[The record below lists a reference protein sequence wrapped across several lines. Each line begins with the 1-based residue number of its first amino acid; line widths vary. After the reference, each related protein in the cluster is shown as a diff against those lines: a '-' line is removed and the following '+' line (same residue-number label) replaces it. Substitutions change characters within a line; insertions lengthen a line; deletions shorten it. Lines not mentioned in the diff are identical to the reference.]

1 MKRRDFLKKCAA
13 PAAASLVNL
22 PSCLVSARP
31 TCIVNRES
39 CHESRATNHEPRT
52 TSHEHAPARRTADKP
67 PNIVLCMADD
77 QGWGDMAY
85 NGHPVLKTPNFDAMA
100 ASALRFDRFYAAAPV
115 CSPTR
120 GSVMT
125 GRHPNR
131 FGCFKW
137 GYTLRP
143 QEITIAEALKTAG
156 YVTGH
161 FGKWHLGSVHKGS
174 PVNPG
179 ASGFDEWFSAPN
191 FFDNDPI
198 LSREGLAV
206 ATKGESSMV
215 TVDAAIEFIRKH
227 AGQQPFLAVVWFG
240 SPHAPHSASEEDCA
254 IYAAQ
259 QEKLMN
265 FYGEITGM
273 DRAFGKLRSELRTLG
288 IHQNTILWYCSDNGG
303 LRGLGTTGGR
313 GNKGNIY
320 EGGLR
325 VPAILQ
331 WPARIPQPRV
341 TNVPCNTSDIFPT
354 LLELTGVQLEKLLP
368 LDGISL
374 VPLID
379 GKMSSTNCTDWSIM
393 VYVNEGTI
401 SAGRPKPMGFWD
413 YPIAG
418 IATPSHKWMSEL
430 LEEQKA
436 GKEPGDTSRLCLDA
450 GEITKQY
457 PQDSFPG
464 HAAWLDWP
472 WKLHRIHD
480 KKGNVKL
487 ELYNLAEDPGEQRDL
502 IAQETPACPESR
514 TAGRARTNSMKSQL
528 EAWLVS
534 VVHSLNGED
543 YH

>member
-1 MKRRDFLKKCAA
+1 MQMKRREFLKAVGA
-13 PAAASLVNL
+13 GAWLAASGW
-22 PSCLVSARP
+22 VSTVDAVSTR
-31 TCIVNRES
+31 
-39 CHESRATNHEPRT
+39 
-52 TSHEHAPARRTADKP
+52 K

-85 NGHPVLKTPNFDAMA
+85 SGHPVLKTPNFDAMA

-161 FGKWHLGSVHKGS
+161 FGKWHLGSVRKGS

-198 LSREGLAV
+198 LSREGIAV
-206 ATKGESSMV
+206 QTQGESSMV
-215 TVDAAIEFIRKH
+215 TVDAALEFIRKH
-227 AGQQPFLAVVWFG
+227 ARTPQPFLAVVWFG
-240 SPHAPHSASEEDCA
+240 SPHGPHRA
-254 IYAAQ
+254 IEADRALYADQ
-259 QEKLMN
+259 KKNFQH

-273 DRAFGKLRSELRTLG
+273 DRAFGKLRKELGSLG
-288 IHQNTILWYCSDNGG
+288 IRENTILWYCSDNGG
-303 LRGLGTTGGR
+303 LPKVGTTGGR
-313 GNKGNIY
+313 GNKGQIY

-325 VPAILQ
+325 VPAILE
-331 WPARIPQPRV
+331 WPARITKPRR
-341 TNVPCNTSDIFPT
+341 TGVPCNTSDIYPT
-354 LLELTGVQLEKLLP
+354 LLDIVGVRLVDQPP

-374 VPLID
+374 VPLFD
-379 GKMSSTNCTDWSIM
+379 GKMK
-393 VYVNEGTI
+393 
-401 SAGRPKPMGFWD
+401 ARPKPMGFWNHT
-413 YPIAG
+413 IGG
-418 IATPSHKWMSEL
+418 IGVPSAKWMAEL
-430 LEEQKA
+430 LEAQKV
-436 GKEPGDTSRLCLDA
+436 GSETGDIARLRLDA
-450 GEITKQY
+450 GEIAEQY
-457 PQDSFPG
+457 PEDTFPG

-472 WKLHRIHD
+472 WKLHRIHG
-480 KKGNVKL
+480 KKGNLKL
-487 ELYNLAEDPGEQRDL
+487 ELYNLADDSREQKDL
-502 IAQETPACPESR
+502 LARETDR
-514 TAGRARTNSMKSQL
+514 VNSMKSQL
-528 EAWLVS
+528 EAWLAS
-534 VVHSLNGED
+534 VVRSLNGKD